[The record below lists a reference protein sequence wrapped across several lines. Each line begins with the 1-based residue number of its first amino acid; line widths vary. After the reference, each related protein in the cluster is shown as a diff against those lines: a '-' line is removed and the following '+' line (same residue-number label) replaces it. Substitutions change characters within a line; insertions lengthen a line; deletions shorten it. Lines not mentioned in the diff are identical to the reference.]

1 MKSFSMEFK
10 DDNEKVI
17 VNGMILLAIV
27 LSFISPLLVFFL
39 FRDKISEKSYEFTK
53 ALLNFE
59 SLLFIICIIFCIIS
73 FIPLIGWLIGA
84 FLGWLFS
91 AVIIIYNAVM
101 MLLNIFKISDRKE
114 AQLPVPYEFV

>member
-17 VNGMILLAIV
+17 VVGMILLAMV

-59 SLLFIICIIFCIIS
+59 LLLFIICIIFCIIS

>member
-91 AVIIIYNAVM
+91 AVI
-101 MLLNIFKISDRKE
+101 MLL
-114 AQLPVPYEFV
+114 